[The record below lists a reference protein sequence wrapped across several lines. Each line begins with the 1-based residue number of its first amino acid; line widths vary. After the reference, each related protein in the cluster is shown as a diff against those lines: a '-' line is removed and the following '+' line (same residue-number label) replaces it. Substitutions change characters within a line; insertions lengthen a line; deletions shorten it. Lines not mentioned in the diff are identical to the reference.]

1 MSDVIQVRI
10 PIEIVVRVGQ
20 PETSQRSDQASAATA
35 PSNEKF
41 HVDPDYARRKGFDTS
56 WLGGTPVELPS
67 ITPEGMHDVSK
78 DPDADDTVLS
88 HVLRYHHFSI
98 VMNRKR
104 RLLFFAAY
112 NTTRDPDVMGSS
124 SRQQLGGGGGD
135 KWILDPRIPA
145 AHQVTSKEF
154 YGPTV
159 FDRGH
164 IVRREDAYW
173 GADEEEAQLANF
185 DSFHYTNCTPQ
196 HPAYNQSSRGGLWG
210 QLENHIAKESSAKD
224 LKLSVFAGP
233 VLAKDDPVIEDVKV
247 PRRFWKIVI
256 ARDDKK
262 GTLGA
267 WAFLLTQAKLVDAE
281 KDRSEAVF
289 DPGDF
294 DAYQVPVSRI
304 EELTEVRFDGAVHK
318 ADRHESTEEGP
329 AGPRRLDGLGDI
341 RI

>member
-20 PETSQRSDQASAATA
+20 PETSQPNA
-35 PSNEKF
+35 PLSVGSGQSGEAF
-41 HVDPDYARRKGFDTS
+41 HVDPDYSSRGGFDRS
-56 WLGGTPVELPS
+56 WLGGTPIELPT
-67 ITPEGMHDVSK
+67 ITTEGMHDVSR
-78 DPDADDTVLS
+78 DPDADDPVMA
-88 HVLRYHHFSI
+88 HVLQYHHFSI
-98 VMNRKR
+98 VMNRRR

-124 SRQQLGGGGGD
+124 SREQLGRD

-145 AHQVTSKEF
+145 AHQVTTKEF

-173 GADEEEAQLANF
+173 GVDEAEAQLANF
-185 DSFHYTNCTPQ
+185 DTFHYTNCTPQ
-196 HPAYNQSSRGGLWG
+196 HPDYNQSSKGGLWG
-210 QLENHIAKESSAKD
+210 QLENHIAKQSSAKD

-233 VLAKDDPVIEDVKV
+233 VLAKNDPVLEDVKV
-247 PRRFWKIVI
+247 PRRYWKIVV

-262 GTLGA
+262 GALGC

-304 EELTEVRFDGAVHK
+304 EELTEVRFDAAVHK
-318 ADRHESTEEGP
+318 ADRHESTQEGP
-329 AGPRRLDGLGDI
+329 AGPRRIDTLSDV